1 MSCRHHAFEDNQDIV
16 SDLKLRQSKF
26 VIKTWYAKKKKKK
39 KMVCLLRTTGVH
51 KGVGVTVKQ

>member
-39 KMVCLLRTTGVH
+39 KNGMLTQDYWCPQGS
-51 KGVGVTVKQ
+51 GCNS